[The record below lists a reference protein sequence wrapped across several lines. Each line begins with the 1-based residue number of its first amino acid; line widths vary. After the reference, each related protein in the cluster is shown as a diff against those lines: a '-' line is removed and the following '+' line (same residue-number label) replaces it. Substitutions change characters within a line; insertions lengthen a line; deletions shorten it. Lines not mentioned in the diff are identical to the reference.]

1 MIVVLIISSNS
12 EVAPVSREAA
22 KELDGRVIDGQI
34 IEEVKPALR
43 YENGATVFEIT
54 GEYEKYVCYGGNIE
68 VEVRNNFSP
77 FPYEIEY
84 VIYDAEAEESKS
96 AMMYFTNTAKNTN
109 TEASGGGGGSIGG
122 LGVLGLLSLAWF
134 RQRRKI

>member
-1 MIVVLIISSNS
+1 MDAGINI
-12 EVAPVSREAA
+12 
-22 KELDGRVIDGQI
+22 
-34 IEEVKPALR
+34 KPER
-43 YENGATVFEIT
+43 TGSCP

-109 TEASGGGGGSIGG
+109 TEASGGGGGSMGSV
-122 LGVLGLLSLAWF
+122 GVLGLLSLAWF